1 VTITLER
8 LSSFLDGEATADEQR
23 LIGGHFAGCRAC
35 QAAVAVWRRAGQA
48 AATSPPRTAGRSRRA
63 VLAITGI
70 ILLLIV
76 GSGAAIAA
84 GWFSEVFRIGP
95 LSAAASRS
103 VSLQEARAATQLPL
117 PRSDQL
123 PGGWG
128 IHQVELTMTPEWRS
142 VDVQYART
150 GSRPMGVTVYSPSIT
165 VNPGGALSEVVTV
178 AGVSVEMRYGES
190 ATARFIHRGATVII
204 RAFQPEV
211 DAAALRALVAA
222 WIATAE

>member
-8 LSSFLDGEATADEQR
+8 LSSFHDGEATADEQR
-23 LIGGHFAGCRAC
+23 LIGGHLAGCRSC

-48 AATSPPRTAGRSRRA
+48 AATSTRRTAGRSRRA
-63 VLAITGI
+63 VLAIAGI

-76 GSGAAIAA
+76 GSGAAVAS
-84 GWFSEVFRIGP
+84 GWFSEVFRVGP
-95 LSAAASRS
+95 LSGAASRT
-103 VSLQEARAATQLPL
+103 VSLQEARAAQLPL

-123 PGGWG
+123 PGGWA

-142 VDVQYART
+142 VDVQYARA
-150 GSRPMGVTVYSPSIT
+150 GSRPMGVTVWSPTIT
-165 VNPGGALSEVVTV
+165 ANPGGAPSEVVAV

-204 RAFQPEV
+204 RAFQPDV
-211 DAAALRALVAA
+211 DAAALRGLVAA
-222 WIATAE
+222 WIETAE